1 VAKRSKLY
9 EKAARMPDIRQA
21 KWEQI
26 VSAYLES
33 VRSQQSESAKS
44 HRFFGLLKDLFGLRP
59 GFIED
64 YVAGIEKYVKVK
76 QKDRILRGQVDN
88 LFGNLVIEFERDLSK
103 MRAEAEEQLQR
114 YVACLWS
121 QEPPAKRA
129 PYLCIATD
137 GIGFVV
143 YSPTIEE
150 RDKADVQ
157 PEEVRLEPV
166 EEVDLT
172 TFKPPE
178 VYFWLDRYF
187 LRKEILAPTTEAI
200 VKDFGLRSHAFHA
213 AGQTLLSR
221 WGSLKDQPEFEVV
234 YESWAKYLLIVYGTS
249 VGDEEL
255 FIRHTYLSMLAK
267 LMAWRRLTGERAAPD
282 DDQILSLLEG
292 RFFKEQG
299 IENFLE
305 EDFFSWVA
313 REDAKGAGVETAR
326 QLLSLLQN
334 YNLRELSEDVL
345 KSLYQELVDPATR
358 HDLGE
363 FYTPDWLAHRM
374 VRRLLEDNPQGRLLD
389 PSCGSGTFLY
399 LAVGEKRERLE
410 DTRETL
416 EHILDSVVGVDIH
429 PLAVTVAKTN
439 YILALGDLLKKRR
452 GKVSIPIYLADTI
465 RLPERWAD
473 TPMADY
479 EVEIDGQTIYLP
491 QALLESPEL
500 YDEAIEAA
508 KEFAVQN
515 VGRQPS
521 VELFTNYL
529 RAQHPN
535 LLEDDVPLQK
545 LFVISQALRNLI
557 ESKRDTIWAFV
568 LKNIYKPLFLKG
580 NFDFVVG
587 NPPWLSFRYAEPE
600 YQKFLKRHITRTY
613 NLLLGKAELITHME
627 LGTLFFLR
635 AADLYLRPDG
645 AIAFVLP
652 RSIFTADQHDAFRQG
667 KFTFTEA
674 KVKFEE
680 IWDLEGVEP
689 LFNVPACV
697 VLAVKEERPEISY
710 PLQCRAFRGILPRRN
725 ADFDEAAEALEVA
738 EEQLFLNRR
747 GKRTFWA
754 AAEGVVLPGTSPYR
768 DRFSQGAT
776 LVPRSCWFVEVK
788 ASPLG
793 FDPSLPPLET
803 AERAKRQAK
812 AAYKGLVIKG
822 NVESRFLYA
831 TILSTDLLPF
841 GHLPFRLV
849 VLPIEP
855 VGTGY
860 ALLTA
865 EEARGKGYLH
875 LARWLGAAQA
885 EWKTRRGEKAERI
898 DVLGWLDY
906 RHKLTA
912 QNPQARYRVLYP
924 TSATYLCACV
934 VENKPVEFEIGG
946 QRLEAR
952 GIVANE
958 RTYHFETDDEAEVHY
973 LVAVLNA
980 PFVDQLLKPMQSRGQ
995 WGPRDIHKKVL
1006 ELPIPQF
1013 DPSEEAHLKL
1023 ADLGRACTQ
1032 KVADWLE
1039 AGGPGKVRSIGKL
1052 RSMVRQMLAEELRE
1066 IDNLVEPLLTQPK
1079 KRSIR
1084 RNK

>member
-1 VAKRSKLY
+1 
-9 EKAARMPDIRQA
+9 MPDIRQA
-21 KWEQI
+21 KWELV
-26 VSAYLES
+26 VSEYLES

-44 HRFFGLLKDLFGLRP
+44 HRFFGLLKDLFGLQP

-88 LFGNLVIEFERDLSK
+88 LFGNLVIEFERDLNK
-103 MRAEAEEQLQR
+103 TRTEAEEQLQR

-121 QEPPAKRA
+121 QEAPGKRA
-129 PYLCIATD
+129 PYLCIAAD
-137 GIGFVV
+137 GIRFVV

-150 RDKADVQ
+150 RDKADIQ
-157 PEEVRLEPV
+157 PEEVHLELV

-172 TFKPPE
+172 IFKPQE

-200 VKDFGLRSHAFHA
+200 VKDFGLRSHAFRA

-221 WGSLKDQPEFEVV
+221 WVSLKDQPEFSVV

-249 VGDEEL
+249 VADEEL
-255 FIRHTYLSMLAK
+255 FIRHTYLSTLAK
-267 LMAWRRLTGERAAPD
+267 LMAWRRLTGEKTAPD

-292 RFFKEQG
+292 QFFKEQG

-363 FYTPDWLAHRM
+363 YYTPDWLAHRM
-374 VRRLLEDNPQGRLLD
+374 IRRLLEDNSQGRLLD

-399 LAVGEKRERLE
+399 LAVGEKRERLG
-410 DTRETL
+410 DTRQTL

-452 GKVSIPIYLADTI
+452 GKVSIPIYLSDTI

-479 EVEIDGQTIYLP
+479 EVEIDDQTIYLP

-515 VGRQPS
+515 VDRQPAA
-521 VELFTNYL
+521 EQFTNYL

-545 LFVISQALRNLI
+545 LFVISKALTNLI
-557 ESKRDTIWAFV
+557 ESRRDTIWAFV

-600 YQKFLKRHITRTY
+600 YQKFLKRQITETY
-613 NLLLGKAELITHME
+613 GLLTGRGELITHLE
-627 LGTLFFLR
+627 LATLFLLR
-635 AADLYLRPDG
+635 TADLYLKDG
-645 AIAFVLP
+645 ATIAFILP
-652 RSIFTADQHDAFRQG
+652 RSVFSADQHDDLRQG
-667 KFTFTEA
+667 QFKGVGLQFEA
-674 KVKFEE
+674 L
-680 IWDLEGVEP
+680 WDLDEVEP
-689 LFNVPACV
+689 LFNVPSCV
-697 VLAVKEERPEISY
+697 LFAQKERGVKVTY
-710 PLQCRAFRGILPRRN
+710 PIPGQTLSGRLPRRN
-725 ADFDEAAEALEVA
+725 AALGEA
-738 EEQLFLNRR
+738 EESLTVEDVRFSLNKL
-747 GKRTFWA
+747 GKRSFWSIGKGIK
-754 AAEGVVLPGTSPYR
+754 AEEASFYKKL
-768 DRFSQGAT
+768 FKNGASIY
-776 LVPRSCWFVEVK
+776 PRPFWFVEMK

-793 FDPSLPPLET
+793 FNPLLPPLET
-803 AERAKRQAK
+803 AERAKKLAK
-812 AAYKGLVIKG
+812 GPYKGLVLKG
-822 NVESRFLYA
+822 NVESHFLYA
-831 TILSTDLLPF
+831 TLLSTDLLPF
-841 GHLPFRLV
+841 AHMGYRLV

-855 VGTGY
+855 SDAGY
-860 ALLTA
+860 ALVTA
-865 EEARGKGYLH
+865 EEAHKRGFFH
-875 LARWLGAAQA
+875 LAKWLEKVQA
-885 EWKTRRGEKAERI
+885 EWERRRGAKAERM
-898 DVLGWLDY
+898 DALEYLDY
-906 RHKLTA
+906 YGKLTS
-912 QNPQARYRVLYP
+912 QNPQTKHRVIYP
-924 TSATYLCACV
+924 ASATHLCACMVEDQPIEFDISDQKVLITGFV
-934 VENKPVEFEIGG
+934 VDVKSFYLETNDEI
-946 QRLEAR
+946 EAL
-952 GIVANE
+952 
-958 RTYHFETDDEAEVHY
+958 Y
-973 LVAVLNA
+973 LAATLNA
-980 PFVDQLLKPMQSRGQ
+980 PTVDKLIKPMQSRGQ
-995 WGPRDIHKKVL
+995 FGPRDIHKKVL

-1023 ADLGRACTQ
+1023 AELGGVCTQ
-1032 KVADWLE
+1032 KVTAWLE
-1039 AGGPGKVRSIGKL
+1039 AGGPGKIRSIGKL
-1052 RSMVRQMLAEELRE
+1052 RSMVREMLNEELGQ
-1066 IDNLVEPLLTQPK
+1066 IDELVEPML
-1079 KRSIR
+1079 RAGA
-1084 RNK
+1084 

>member
-1 VAKRSKLY
+1 
-9 EKAARMPDIRQA
+9 MPDIRQA
-21 KWEQI
+21 KWERV

-33 VRSQQSESAKS
+33 VKAQQSESAKS
-44 HRFFGLLKDLFGLRP
+44 HRFFGLLKDLFGLQP

-64 YVAGIEKYVKVK
+64 YVAGIERYVKVK

-88 LFGNLVIEFERDLSK
+88 LFGNLVIEFERDLNK
-103 MRAEAEEQLQR
+103 TRMEAEEQLQR

-121 QEPPAKRA
+121 QEALAKRA
-129 PYLCIATD
+129 PYLCIAAD
-137 GIGFVV
+137 GVRFAV

-150 RDKADVQ
+150 RGKPDIQ
-157 PEEVRLEPV
+157 PEEVHLELV

-172 TFKPPE
+172 IFEPAE

-187 LRKEILAPTTEAI
+187 LRQEILAPTTEAI
-200 VKDFGLRSHAFHA
+200 VKDFGLRSHAFRA

-221 WGSLKDQPEFEVV
+221 WQDIKDQPGFSVV

-249 VGDEEL
+249 VADEEL
-255 FIRHTYLSMLAK
+255 FIRHTYLSTLAK
-267 LMAWRRLTGERAAPD
+267 LMAWRRLTGEKTAPD

-292 RFFKEQG
+292 QFFKEQG

-313 REDAKGAGVETAR
+313 REDAKDAGVETAR

-363 FYTPDWLAHRM
+363 YYTPDWLAHRM
-374 VRRLLEDNPQGRLLD
+374 IRKLLEGNPQGTLLD

-399 LAVGEKRERLE
+399 LAVGEKRERLG

-439 YILALGDLLKKRR
+439 YILALGDLLGKQR
-452 GKVSIPIYLADTI
+452 GRISIPVYLADTI
-465 RLPERWAD
+465 KLPQRWAK
-473 TPMADY
+473 TPTADY
-479 EVEIDGQTIYLP
+479 EVEIDDQTIYLP

-515 VGRQPS
+515 VDRQPAA
-521 VELFTNYL
+521 EQFTNYL

-535 LLEDDVPLQK
+535 LLEDNVPLHK
-545 LFVISQALRNLI
+545 LFVISKALRRLI

-587 NPPWLSFRYAEPE
+587 NPPWLSFRYAEPR
-600 YQKFLKRHITRTY
+600 YQEFLKEQITKTY
-613 NLLLGKAELITHME
+613 GLLSGRGELITHME
-627 LGTLFFLR
+627 LATLFLLR
-635 AADLYLRPDG
+635 AADLYLKDG
-645 AIAFVLP
+645 ATIAFVLP
-652 RSIFTADQHDAFRQG
+652 RSVFSADQHHDLRQG
-667 KFTFTEA
+667 KFKE
-674 KVKFEE
+674 VGLRFEE
-680 IWDLEGVEP
+680 AWDLEGVEP
-689 LFNVPACV
+689 LFNVPSCV
-697 VLAVKEERPEISY
+697 LFGQKEAGAKTAY
-710 PLQCRAFRGILPRRN
+710 PLPGQTLSGTLTRKN
-725 ADFDEAAEALEVA
+725 ATLDEAEESLTVEGQQFYLSQVGGRSFWSTTKGVQA
-738 EEQLFLNRR
+738 EEPSYYKEHFR
-747 GKRTFWA
+747 
-754 AAEGVVLPGTSPYR
+754 
-768 DRFSQGAT
+768 QGAT
-776 LVPRSCWFVEVK
+776 IVPRALWFVEVK

-793 FDPSLPPLET
+793 FNPSLPPLET

-812 AAYKGLVIKG
+812 EPYRGLVLKG
-822 NVESRFLYA
+822 NVESGFLYA
-831 TILSTDLLPF
+831 TLLSTDMLPF
-841 GHLPFRLV
+841 GHFDYRIV

-855 VGTGY
+855 SGDDY
-860 ALLTA
+860 RLITA
-865 EEARGKGYLH
+865 QQAHKRGFFH
-875 LARWLGAAQA
+875 LAKWLEKAQE
-885 EWKTRRGEKAERI
+885 EWEERRGAKAERM
-898 DVLGWLDY
+898 DVLQWLDY
-906 RHKLTA
+906 YGKLTS
-912 QNPQARYRVLYP
+912 QNPQAKYRVLYP

-934 VENKPVEFEIGG
+934 VENEPIEFDIGE
-946 QRLEAR
+946 QK
-952 GIVANE
+952 VQANGLLADYV
-958 RTYHFETDDEAEVHY
+958 TYHLETNTKDEAYY
-973 LVAVLNA
+973 LAATLNA
-980 PFVDQLLKPMQSRGQ
+980 PFIDRLIKPMQARGL
-995 WGPRDIHKKVL
+995 WGPRHICKKVL

-1023 ADLGRACTQ
+1023 AELGQVCTQ
-1032 KVADWLE
+1032 KVTDWLG

-1052 RSMVRQMLAEELRE
+1052 RSMVREMLVEELSE
-1066 IDNLVEPLLTQPK
+1066 IDRLVEPML
-1079 KRSIR
+1079 RAGA
-1084 RNK
+1084 

>member
-1 VAKRSKLY
+1 MAKKSKLH
-9 EKAARMPDIRQA
+9 EKATRMPDVRQA
-21 KWEQI
+21 RWEQ
-26 VSAYLES
+26 VVPEYLES
-33 VRSQQSESAKS
+33 VKAQQSESAKS
-44 HRFFGLLKDLFGLRP
+44 HRFFGLMKDLFGLQP

-64 YVAGIEKYVKVK
+64 YVAGIERYVKVK
-76 QKDRILRGQVDN
+76 QKDRILRGRVDN
-88 LFGNLVIEFERDLSK
+88 LFGNLVIEFERDLNK
-103 MRAEAEEQLQR
+103 TRREAEEQLQR
-114 YVACLWS
+114 YVAYLWS
-121 QEPPAKRA
+121 QEAPTKRA
-129 PYLCIATD
+129 PYLCLAAD
-137 GIGFVV
+137 GIRFVV

-150 RDKADVQ
+150 RSKPDIQ
-157 PEEVRLEPV
+157 PEEVRLELI

-172 TFKPPE
+172 IFEPAE

-200 VKDFGLRSHAFHA
+200 VKDFGLRSHAFRA

-221 WGSLKDQPEFEVV
+221 WGCLKDQPEFEVV
-234 YESWAKYLLIVYGTS
+234 YESWARYLLIVYGTS
-249 VGDEEL
+249 VADEEL
-255 FIRHTYLSMLAK
+255 FIRHTYLSTLVK

-292 RFFKEQG
+292 QFFKEQG

-334 YNLRELSEDVL
+334 YNLRGLSEDVL

-363 FYTPDWLAHRM
+363 YYTPDWLAHRM
-374 VRRLLEDNPQGRLLD
+374 VRRLLEDNPQGALLD

-399 LAVGEKRERLE
+399 LAVGEKRARLG

-452 GKVSIPIYLADTI
+452 GKVSIPIYLSDTI

-479 EVEIDGQTIYLP
+479 EVEIDDQTIYLP
-491 QALLESPEL
+491 QALLESPDL

-515 VGRQPS
+515 VGRQPTG
-521 VELFTNYL
+521 EQFTNYL

-557 ESKRDTIWAFV
+557 ESRRDTIWAFI

-600 YQKFLKRHITRTY
+600 YQKFLKRQITETY
-613 NLLLGKAELITHME
+613 GLLTGRGELITHLE
-627 LGTLFFLR
+627 LATLFLLR
-635 AADLYLRPDG
+635 AADLYLKDG
-645 AIAFVLP
+645 GTIAFVLP
-652 RSIFTADQHDAFRQG
+652 RSVFSADQHDNLRQG
-667 KFTFTEA
+667 TFKE
-674 KVKFEE
+674 VGLRFEE
-680 IWDLEGVEP
+680 AWDLESVEP
-689 LFNVPACV
+689 LFNVPSCV
-697 VLAVKEERPEISY
+697 LFGQKEAGAKTSY
-710 PLQCRAFRGILPRRN
+710 PIPGQTVSGELPRKN
-725 ADFDEAAEALEVA
+725 ATLNEAKESLTVESQQFYLSQIGGRSFWSVAKGIQA
-738 EEQLFLNRR
+738 EEASFYKEHFR
-747 GKRTFWA
+747 
-754 AAEGVVLPGTSPYR
+754 
-768 DRFSQGAT
+768 QGAT
-776 LVPRSCWFVEVK
+776 IVPRALWFVEVK

-793 FDPSLPPLET
+793 FDPSLPPLES

-822 NVESRFLYA
+822 NVEGRFLYA

-865 EEARGKGYLH
+865 EESRGKGYLH
-875 LARWLGAAQA
+875 LARWLGATQA
-885 EWKTRRGEKAERI
+885 EWKTRRAEKAERM

-952 GIVANE
+952 GIIASEV
-958 RTYHFETDDEAEVHY
+958 TYHLETDNEAEAHY
-973 LVAVLNA
+973 LTAMLNA
-980 PFVDQLLKPMQSRGQ
+980 PVIDQKLKPMQARGQ
-995 WGPRDIHKKVL
+995 WGPRHIHKKVL

-1023 ADLGRACTQ
+1023 AELGRVCTQ
-1032 KVADWLE
+1032 KVTDWLE
-1039 AGGPGKVRSIGKL
+1039 GGGPGKVRSIGKL
-1052 RSMVRQMLAEELRE
+1052 RSMVREMLAEELGE
-1066 IDNLVEPLLTQPK
+1066 IDGLVRK
-1079 KRSIR
+1079 MIGG
-1084 RNK
+1084 